1 MDAAR
6 EVYGAQYPL
15 VSRYVDILTSTGVEW
30 GLLGP
35 READK
40 VWDRHILNCAAL
52 SELIAINSSVAD
64 VGSGA
69 GLPGIPL
76 ALLRPDLRVTLL
88 EPLLR
93 RSTFLA
99 QTVEELGI
107 ADRIQVV
114 RSRAEDHHQSYD
126 VVVAR
131 AVAPLDRLIG
141 WCNPLRAAGGVILAL
156 KGESAARRGRGSQ
169 TAIEGRPP
177 ESRDPHSPSPPKYG
191 ARQPWYASASDGHCT
206 SGRRVRAELVE
217 ARACPS
223 TGSGRRTT

>member
-1 MDAAR
+1 VDVAQ
-6 EVYGAQYPL
+6 EVYGAQYLL

-35 READK
+35 RETAR
-40 VWDRHILNCAAL
+40 VWDRHILNSAAL
-52 SELIAINSSVAD
+52 TGLVAIDSSVGD

-76 ALLRPDLRVTLL
+76 ALLRPDLRVTLI

-99 QTVEELGI
+99 QTVEQLGI
-107 ADRIQVV
+107 ADRVQVV
-114 RSRAEDHHQSYD
+114 RSRAEDHQQTYD

-141 WCNPLRAAGGVILAL
+141 WCNPLRAASGVILAL
-156 KGESAARRGRGSQ
+156 KGESAPNEVAAARRHLEAAHLKAEVV
-169 TAIEGRPP
+169 T
-177 ESRDPHSPSPPKYG
+177 
-191 ARQPWYASASDGHCT
+191 
-206 SGRRVRAELVE
+206 VRAHPE
-217 ARACPS
+217 ADPATVVRLS
-223 TGSGRRTT
+223 QQ

>member
-1 MDAAR
+1 VDSAP

-35 READK
+35 REAHK
-40 VWDRHILNCAAL
+40 MWDRHILNCAAL
-52 SELIAINSSVAD
+52 SELIAVDSTVAD

-93 RSTFLA
+93 RCTFLA

-107 ADRIQVV
+107 AERVQVV
-114 RSRAEDHHQSYD
+114 RSRAEDHQQPYD
-126 VVVAR
+126 FVVAR

-156 KGESAARRGRGSQ
+156 KGESAADEIAAAKPQLKADRLKAEVL
-169 TAIEGRPP
+169 T
-177 ESRDPHSPSPPKYG
+177 
-191 ARQPWYASASDGHCT
+191 
-206 SGRRVRAELVE
+206 VRAHPDADPATVVRLSEQRPQSE
-217 ARACPS
+217 QPTYAR
-223 TGSGRRTT
+223 